1 MSAQV
6 AVAKYRRPGSF
17 NYRNSSWF
25 PMRALSW
32 VADGCLL
39 PVFRWPHSVSE
50 KRETEIPGVLL
61 L

>member
-39 PVFRWPHSVSE
+39 PVSSRGLTLSE